1 MSIFLR
7 QIARY
12 VVRKAATD
20 PEARE
25 KAVRVAR
32 GVVTEVKQIARE
44 EDRAFAVGRLLRRKF
59 DKLRDGR

>member
-1 MSIFLR
+1 MSLFLR

-12 VVRKAATD
+12 IARKAATD

-32 GVVTEVKQIARE
+32 GVVAEVKQIARE
-44 EDRAFAVGRLLRRKF
+44 EDRAFAIGRSLRRKY

>member
-32 GVVTEVKQIARE
+32 GVVEEAKQIARE
-44 EDRAFAVGRLLRRKF
+44 EDRAFAVGRSLRRKF